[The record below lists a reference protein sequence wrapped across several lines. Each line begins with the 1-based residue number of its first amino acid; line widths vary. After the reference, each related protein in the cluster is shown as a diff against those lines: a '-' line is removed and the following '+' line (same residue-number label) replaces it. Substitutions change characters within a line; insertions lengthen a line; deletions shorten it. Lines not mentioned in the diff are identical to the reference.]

1 MNKQNQKVKTRFFTN
16 LQRFFQ
22 CYCHAIFCGRREAS
36 VLDPRPSCDR
46 INVTNVAKPRGGT
59 RTWRDTDKC
68 AQHTW
73 DGQHCVLLNVLNC
86 KTLKD
91 KNIDLVSHIFGGQ
104 LKVDARSMG
113 PNIGLVDRFHLSI
126 TTH

>member
-1 MNKQNQKVKTRFFTN
+1 MNQENQKVKTRFFTN

-73 DGQHCVLLNVLNC
+73 DGQHCVLLNALNC

-91 KNIDLVSHIFGGQ
+91 KNIDVGFPHLW
-104 LKVDARSMG
+104 G
-113 PNIGLVDRFHLSI
+113 PTKS
-126 TTH
+126 